1 MPEYKKYRESLS
13 DELLAIK
20 DRVRNLINDSNWAE
34 DGRYKE
40 VILME
45 ILKSVLP
52 SNVLLG
58 TGFVVSD
65 NDVKS
70 TQIDIIIYKNNYP
83 ELFKKGSFVIV
94 DKDSVL
100 GIIEVKSN
108 LRSSDL
114 ERVLEKSHN
123 NGVIIG
129 KNIFNGIFAYETEIS
144 LSRDSLD
151 SRIEEKFKRYSGY
164 INNMVLG
171 ENHFMKFWDSG
182 LPYHCNDTPHITIY
196 NIEKLSVGYFLS
208 NLIED
213 ILSNTTGKP
222 LNQTLSKFLYPIEE
236 GKESAKKIDFI
247 VTKSD

>member
-34 DGRYKE
+34 EGRYKE

-83 ELFKKGSFVIV
+83 ESPVQPYSAGKTTSRQSRLYPCNT
-94 DKDSVL
+94 VL
-100 GIIEVKSN
+100 SSN
-108 LRSSDL
+108 
-114 ERVLEKSHN
+114 
-123 NGVIIG
+123 
-129 KNIFNGIFAYETEIS
+129 
-144 LSRDSLD
+144 
-151 SRIEEKFKRYSGY
+151 SRIF
-164 INNMVLG
+164 
-171 ENHFMKFWDSG
+171 
-182 LPYHCNDTPHITIY
+182 
-196 NIEKLSVGYFLS
+196 
-208 NLIED
+208 
-213 ILSNTTGKP
+213 
-222 LNQTLSKFLYPIEE
+222 
-236 GKESAKKIDFI
+236 
-247 VTKSD
+247 

>member
-1 MPEYKKYRESLS
+1 
-13 DELLAIK
+13 
-20 DRVRNLINDSNWAE
+20 
-34 DGRYKE
+34 
-40 VILME
+40 ME

-108 LRSSDL
+108 LKSCDL

-129 KNIFNGIFAYETEIS
+129 KNIFNGIFAYETNIA
-144 LSRDSLD
+144 LSRDNLN

-171 ENHFMKFWDSG
+171 EDHFMKFWDLG
-182 LPYHCNDTPHITIY
+182 LPYNNNNNNPHITIY
-196 NIEKLSVGYFLS
+196 NIEKLSIGYFLS

-213 ILSNTTGKP
+213 ILISTTGKP
-222 LNQTLSKFLYPIEE
+222 LNQTLSNFLYPIEE

-247 VTKSD
+247 VTNND